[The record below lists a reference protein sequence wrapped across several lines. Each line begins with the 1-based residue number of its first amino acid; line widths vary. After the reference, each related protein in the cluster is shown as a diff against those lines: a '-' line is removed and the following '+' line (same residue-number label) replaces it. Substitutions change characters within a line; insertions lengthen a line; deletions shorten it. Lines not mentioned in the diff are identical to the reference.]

1 MYLTQRQANFLNKD
15 ASELDATRRLTLPP
29 DPSNTRIQGAYVGI
43 WEVSSH
49 SRRPERFAG
58 RSHSSLE
65 FRTPTQV
72 SAEGSSSVTRQER
85 GAPLVAAKGVSWL
98 GRTLLLGKLRKHI
111 YVCTA
116 VQWGTNTCQSAI
128 IAIVLQGCQDPPN
141 VRHSP
146 ASTQVKPLL
155 GTKQVWQLAKW
166 LDTETLHF
174 NQTFSERAL
183 SSPALEFLLL
193 ATRSARQLHSKAF
206 YELTKQVGYA
216 LFECDQTCRR
226 RSC

>member
-72 SAEGSSSVTRQER
+72 SAEGSSSVTGQER

-128 IAIVLQGCQDPPN
+128 CNCPAGVSGPPKCAALT
-141 VRHSP
+141 RQHP
-146 ASTQVKPLL
+146 GQASAGHQTS
-155 GTKQVWQLAKW
+155 LA
-166 LDTETLHF
+166 
-174 NQTFSERAL
+174 
-183 SSPALEFLLL
+183 
-193 ATRSARQLHSKAF
+193 AR
-206 YELTKQVGYA
+206 
-216 LFECDQTCRR
+216 
-226 RSC
+226 